1 MVAIYFRYI
10 PRNQSVGEKN
20 SEEWTLSGLIKIQR
34 DPDRGEDWVLYKITT
49 HSSVN

>member
-1 MVAIYFRYI
+1 MKVMEKKK
-10 PRNQSVGEKN
+10 NKN

-34 DPDRGEDWVLYKITT
+34 DPDRGEEWVLYKITT